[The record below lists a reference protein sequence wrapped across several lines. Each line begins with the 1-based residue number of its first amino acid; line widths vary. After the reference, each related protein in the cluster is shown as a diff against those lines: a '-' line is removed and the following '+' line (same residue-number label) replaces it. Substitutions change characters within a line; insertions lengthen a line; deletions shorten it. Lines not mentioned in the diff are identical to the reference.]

1 MLQQTNQIR
10 VILAGVLALFL
21 LLFLV
26 ATPFVGTE
34 QADDAN
40 EENGVVVENG
50 VVAENGETLTEVA
63 EDVLTIPTRSLTD
76 VPLLSNEAIAADLN
90 PVMRIGQR
98 PVHNIITYTVVRG
111 DTPNVI
117 AERFG
122 IKSTTILGGNPNL
135 SEESNLLGAGAE
147 LRILPIDGVLHQ
159 VRYGDTLESIAAE
172 YEVSVE
178 DIINYEPNRLE
189 FPYRVYKGS
198 ELMVPG
204 AVAQVFTWTP
214 PKINRPKNTLVGTGT
229 FVQPVRRGCVTQY
242 FYPWHRGLDV
252 GLAVGTPVYAMDT
265 GTVIYASWAAGS
277 YYDYGNL
284 IVIDHGNGYET
295 YYAHLN
301 GINVFPAQ
309 EVRQGQFIGYSGN
322 TGRSSGPHIHVEIRF
337 NNNQDDPNFLIQGTY
352 SGCEIS
358 R

>member
-1 MLQQTNQIR
+1 MLQQTNQVR
-10 VILAGVLALFL
+10 LILAAILALFL
-21 LLFLV
+21 LLILV
-26 ATPFVGTE
+26 ATPFSETE
-34 QADDAN
+34 QADVSTDQ
-40 EENGVVVENG
+40 EVVQTEDGEVEVESDDG
-50 VVAENGETLTEVA
+50 AIPAE
-63 EDVLTIPTRSLTD
+63 VLEIPTRSLD
-76 VPLLSNEAIAADLN
+76 GVPILSDDALAADSN

-98 PVHNIITYTVVRG
+98 PEHNIITYTVARG

-122 IKSTTILGGNPNL
+122 IQSTTILGGNPNL

-159 VRYGDTLESIAAE
+159 VNYGETIESIAAE
-172 YEVSVE
+172 YDVPVE
-178 DIINYEPNRLE
+178 DIINYAPNRLE
-189 FPYRVYKGS
+189 FPYRVYKGT
-198 ELMVPG
+198 EIMVPG

-214 PKINRPKNTLVGTGT
+214 PKNNRPRSTVVGTGT

-252 GLAVGTPVYAMDT
+252 GLPVGTPVYSMDR
-265 GTVIYASWAAGS
+265 GTVIYGSWAAGS

-284 IVIDHGNGYET
+284 IVVDHGNGYET

-301 GINVFPAQ
+301 GINVFPGQ
-309 EVRQGQFIGYSGN
+309 VVDQGQFIGYSGN

-337 NNNQDDPNFLIQGTY
+337 NNNQDDPSFLIQGTY